1 MNKPVIVV
9 EGTSD
14 VNKLQNLVDADF
26 VITNGSCVSRETILY
41 IKELSIKR
49 VILIMTDPDY
59 PGMRIRALIKNE
71 VPNAI
76 DVFVDKSKSIKGK
89 KLGVCECDDE
99 EILRAI
105 NAAYKWNEE
114 KVISKELITSDLFEL
129 GLIGVNSSK
138 KRKFI
143 ESRIPVGK
151 TNGKT
156 LLKRLNQLGVLKEKL
171 IEIMEEFKNDSK

>member
-1 MNKPVIVV
+1 MNKPVIIV

-26 VITNGSCVSRETILY
+26 IITNGSCVSRETILY
-41 IKELSIKR
+41 IKELSSKR

-105 NAAYKWNEE
+105 NTAYKWNEE
-114 KVISKELITSDLFEL
+114 KVISKKLITSDLFEL
-129 GLIGVNSSK
+129 GLIGDNSSG

-156 LLKRLNQLGVLKEKL
+156 LLKRLNQLGVSKEKL
-171 IEIMEEFKNDSK
+171 IEIMEGFKNDSK